1 MAGKSEMQPVTP
13 PAVEALPP
21 PQRVRRER
29 IVRAALEL
37 LQSGEYDT
45 IQMRDV
51 AARAGVALGTLYR
64 YFASKEHLYA
74 AVMLVWFDSF
84 ERGLQREQLPDEPG
98 PALKEL
104 LFRAIAAFARKPQ
117 FLLVEIVLQ
126 SSTDALAVGLFRE
139 FSTKNHAAYRD
150 ALAGLDPH
158 VVERI
163 AAIVAAVLGSA
174 LHQYALG
181 RVDIEW
187 VYDVVGASVD
197 LVFSPPPEIVEGRIT
212 RSGAPGAA

>member
-1 MAGKSEMQPVTP
+1 MVGKSEMQPVAP
-13 PAVEALPP
+13 PAAETLPP
-21 PQRVRRER
+21 AQRVRRER
-29 IVRAALEL
+29 IVRAALDL

-51 AARAGVALGTLYR
+51 AARADVALGTLYR

-74 AVMLVWFDSF
+74 AVMLVWFGSF
-84 ERGLQREQLPDEPG
+84 ERGLQREQLPAEPG

-104 LFRAIAAFARKPQ
+104 LFRAIAAFARMPQ

-126 SSTDALAVGLFRE
+126 SSTDVHAVGLFRE
-139 FSTKNHAAYRD
+139 FSTKNRDAYRE
-150 ALAGLDPH
+150 ALAGLAPD

-163 AAIVAAVLGSA
+163 AAMVEAVLGSA

-181 RVDIEW
+181 RVSIDW
-187 VYDVVGASVD
+187 VYDIVGGSVD
-197 LVFSPPPEIVEGRIT
+197 LVFSPPPQIVDDHEART
-212 RSGAPGAA
+212 GAPGAA